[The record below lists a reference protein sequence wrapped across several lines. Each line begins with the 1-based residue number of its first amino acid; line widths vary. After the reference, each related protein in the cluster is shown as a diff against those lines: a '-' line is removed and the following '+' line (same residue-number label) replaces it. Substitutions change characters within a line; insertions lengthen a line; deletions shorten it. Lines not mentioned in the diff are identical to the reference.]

1 MKVENEQLRLA
12 VKSLKDNYGI
22 TYSAINKK
30 LGFGASTIYR
40 WMNGCFDLKA
50 ENIEKIKNYINSIA
64 RME

>member
-50 ENIEKIKNYINSIA
+50 ENIEKIKKYINSIG